1 MAMEDDV
8 PITVTGNPLRPI
20 NYSIAAPSALNK
32 FTGIDAL
39 GSTGGGAG
47 IGASSY
53 VPPDN
58 NSRYRIGKVQTPVG
72 NLPGVTVPVGNN
84 ASVGLGMNPL
94 SNKIGANF
102 TTTFKKGGAV
112 KKAAPKKTSPK
123 KMAKGGKVSSASR
136 RGDGCAQ
143 RGKTK
148 GRFV

>member
-1 MAMEDDV
+1 MAMEDQK
-8 PITVTGNPLRPI
+8 PITVTGQPLPS
-20 NYSIAAPSALNK
+20 NWSLTAPLSPLSK
-32 FTGIDAL
+32 L
-39 GSTGGGAG
+39 GNLDSLTNTGGGAG

-58 NSRYRIGKVQTPVG
+58 NSRFRIGKVNTPVG
-72 NLPGVTVPVGNN
+72 NLPGVTVPIGNN

-102 TTTFKKGGAV
+102 TTTLKKGGKV
-112 KKAAPKKTSPK
+112 KKAAPKKAAPK